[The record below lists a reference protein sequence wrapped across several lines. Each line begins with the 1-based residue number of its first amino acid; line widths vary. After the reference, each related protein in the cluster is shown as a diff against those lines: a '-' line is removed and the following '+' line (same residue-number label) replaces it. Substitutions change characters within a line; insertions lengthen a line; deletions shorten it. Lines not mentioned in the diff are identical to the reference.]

1 MKCLAVGM
9 NPNYVLSEDERRRRF
24 KKRNN
29 SVNEKEKTNGVSV
42 IRSLTVESL
51 VGNLELKNMSYNKE
65 TSQNRDLKEILEKR
79 KENLDSQVVSSTDTE
94 MKRYKNFPLK
104 NEINFPPNIPAYT
117 PDQQGMTN
125 ETRGSIII
133 ENSTSHHITEHLGQ
147 KKAFLD
153 AEYKKSVKK
162 RI

>member
-29 SVNEKEKTNGVSV
+29 SSNEKEKTNGVSV

-104 NEINFPPNIPAYT
+104 NEINSPPQHPSIHT
-117 PDQQGMTN
+117 RSTRHDQRDQRQHN
-125 ETRGSIII
+125 
-133 ENSTSHHITEHLGQ
+133 
-147 KKAFLD
+147 
-153 AEYKKSVKK
+153 Y
-162 RI
+162 